1 MLASTIR
8 NCVNRQTG
16 FNGGVSRS
24 IAGLGRRGDSKH
36 HHFLVYAPD
45 MTDGEATQR
54 RFAVRPKHLEKVA
67 PLIQSSVIKVAGMT
81 ITPESIAEGAE
92 KKPKG
97 SLLIFEAESLEE
109 VKQIIERDIY
119 FTEKVWDA
127 DKITIFPFLPCIFAS
142 YSQMQATIAFHCIS
156 ENTLTLLSQGRI
168 SSIISDQSL
177 YSLTSTEQY
186 CNGPSTLLEVVI
198 VVLVALVPPLPHIE
212 MDCTRVP
219 NPSITTNSPPRRSEI
234 SNVMHRKQSKNYG
247 GATNSVASGEDDHGS
262 SKNVKGGS
270 HKNLGQSPAMSSVVA
285 PSLATV
291 APPAPESPTPDSPQL
306 GTTSS
311 TTLVTLPRA
320 CLCQEMVLPILW
332 EILPV
337 SRAAKQS
344 NANFINYALS
354 SVPSPLP

>member
-1 MLASTIR
+1 
-8 NCVNRQTG
+8 
-16 FNGGVSRS
+16 
-24 IAGLGRRGDSKH
+24 
-36 HHFLVYAPD
+36 

-54 RFAVRPKHLEKVA
+54 RFAVRPKHLEKVT
-67 PLIQSSVIKVAGMT
+67 PLIQSRVIKVAGMT

-97 SLLIFEAESLEE
+97 SLLIFEADSLEE

-119 FTEKVWDA
+119 FTEKV
-127 DKITIFPFLPCIFAS
+127 CNFAS

-291 APPAPESPTPDSPQL
+291 APPAPESPTADSPQL
-306 GTTSS
+306 
-311 TTLVTLPRA
+311 
-320 CLCQEMVLPILW
+320 EMVLPILW